1 MILKKKRATVMEQ
14 TLGREKAKRNI
25 VIFVIGVFITFIG
38 SLLSGLS
45 DVIGVSWLE
54 FFGFLALVG
63 GVFEIIAIIL
73 LRNVNKKYANALW
86 ALILYLLLG
95 LTSFILILIAD
106 FGEDPNRFDIV
117 TTWLDVAGDFAEA
130 LIVVNFVL
138 GTNKLAEENNK
149 GMPLLTKGVVY
160 GYMGIFLIAVVFNIL
175 SLIPAIRENAVVLL
189 VFSIIV
195 FILYIIRSISYI
207 FFLIKSLWRVE

>member
-1 MILKKKRATVMEQ
+1 MEQ

-95 LTSFILILIAD
+95 LTSFILILIAG